1 LVSYL
6 KNPNLFNPNKKYSK
20 EKSLL
25 IRPMIMM
32 YWHNNLEIVN
42 QAFNELLSYEELETE
57 RIILKENRND
67 SRE

>member
-1 LVSYL
+1 
-6 KNPNLFNPNKKYSK
+6 
-20 EKSLL
+20 
-25 IRPMIMM
+25 MIMM